1 MKLAGTVDNRQFVLS
16 RLFIFSG
23 ALCKLRIILFFFFN
37 LHEIEFDTLIFIQIN
52 KQDLIGNTALHI
64 ACEHEQV
71 RCQEGSK
78 RLIANEVMLHSIIEN
93 NISYGNCDLIGWML
107 VLYLNYDEKL
117 DLY

>member
-1 MKLAGTVDNRQFVLS
+1 MKLAGTVDNLSWVGCSSSVEPFVN
-16 RLFIFSG
+16 FE
-23 ALCKLRIILFFFFN
+23 LFFFFLN

-78 RLIANEVMLHSIIEN
+78 RLIANQVMLHSIIEN